1 MTVQTVTEIPEPYFI
16 WVDVVNPSRDELA
29 DIARKYQLHPTSVN
43 DCLDPEHLPKFET
56 FDNYTFV
63 ILRAWDEAAAADCT
77 TVQEVTRKLA
87 IFYGP
92 SFLLTIH
99 RTEQR
104 WLRALVDRVA
114 AMVAEKR
121 ISRDGRES
129 PTPYILTHM
138 LNGVVDTYQAPM
150 ENVEAQLDAF
160 EQKVFVERTLASG
173 HFRRDLREIHLL
185 KRQVTL
191 IKRLLLRTVAVVQ
204 RMMPSVGRALPLY
217 RDVHENVEGY
227 HFYADELLDDANTLL
242 NVQLSLASHRSG
254 EVMRVLTLFS
264 AFFLPLTF
272 IVGIYGMNFDF
283 MPELRERWGYP
294 AVMAFMAL
302 ITLGIYLWFKRRG
315 WIRG

>member
-1 MTVQTVTEIPEPYFI
+1 MSIRTVVEVAEPPFV
-16 WVDVVNPSRDELA
+16 WLDMVNPSREELGE
-29 DIARKYQLHPTSVN
+29 IAHQYALHSTSVN
-43 DCLDPEHLPKFET
+43 DCLDPEHLPKYESFEA
-56 FDNYTFV
+56 YTFA
-63 ILRAWDEAAAADCT
+63 ILRAWDEQAPLDCT

-92 SFLLTIH
+92 AFVVTIH
-99 RTEQR
+99 RKEQA
-104 WLRALVDRVA
+104 WLSRLQERLAVLVS
-114 AMVAEKR
+114 EKR
-121 ISRDGRES
+121 IGRDA
-129 PTPYILTHM
+129 PALPLLTHL
-138 LNGVVDTYQAPM
+138 LNGAVDTYLAPM
-150 ENVEAQLDAF
+150 EAVEARLDAF
-160 EQKVFVERTLASG
+160 EQKVFGRTLAAG
-173 HFRRDLREIHLL
+173 GFRGDLREIHSL
-185 KRQVTL
+185 KRQLTL
-191 IKRLLLRTVAVVQ
+191 MKRLLWRTLDVVQ
-204 RMMPSVGRALPLY
+204 RMTPSTGRALPLF
-217 RDVHENVEGY
+217 RDVHENVESH

-242 NVQLSLASHRSG
+242 NVQLFLASHRSG